1 MRVLHTSDWHLAQT
15 LKQVQRIDDQLQRV
29 EEVLT
34 ICDEREVDL
43 LLVAGDVVDETSPT
57 KMPRLI
63 NQLGALL
70 KPRLERGL
78 TAVFL
83 AGNHDRAW
91 IFPLLQGVGEL
102 FAGTEEAARL
112 HFSSIPELRTVRSG
126 HGERLRIM
134 LLPYPWPWTYS
145 LEAVQGATAAERRR
159 QIAVA
164 VQDVVERLTGEAKAG
179 EKMPTIVAAHM
190 LVTGV
195 EVKHRELTEAEDV
208 PVPQVSL
215 PNYPYVALGH
225 VHQAQAIGGRPHWRY
240 SGSLERIDFGEAGED
255 KSVVLV
261 EVGKTDLE
269 AEPEVIPV
277 NATQLVAIEWRP
289 GDSIEEKCSVVPEGA
304 IAKLTIYLERG
315 MTAQQV
321 QSQARRLIGPR
332 LLFPPAIEWLGT
344 GGARAEGAAAL
355 ERLDWQEAVRLFV
368 AMQVADDDRLR
379 HHILNAIEQLI
390 AEEALT

>member
-1 MRVLHTSDWHLAQT
+1 MKVLHTSDWHLAQT
-15 LKQVQRIDDQLQRV
+15 LKQVQRIDDQLGRV
-29 EEVLT
+29 DEVLT

-57 KMPRLI
+57 KMPRLV

-70 KPRLERGL
+70 RPRLERGL
-78 TAVFL
+78 TTVFL

-102 FAGTEEAARL
+102 FAGTGESARL
-112 HFSSIPELRTVRSG
+112 HFSSKPELRMVRSAR
-126 HGERLRIM
+126 GERLRLM
-134 LLPYPWPWTYS
+134 LLPYPWPWNYS
-145 LEAVQGATAAERRR
+145 LESVQGDIAAERRR
-159 QIAVA
+159 RIAMA
-164 VQDVVERLTGEAKAG
+164 VQETVERLSADARAG
-179 EKMPTIVAAHM
+179 EKVPTILAAHM

-225 VHQAQAIGGRPHWRY
+225 VHQPQAIGGRPHWRY
-240 SGSLERIDFGEAGED
+240 SGSVERIDFGEAGED

-269 AEPEVIPV
+269 AEPEVIGV

-289 GDSIEEKCSVVPEGA
+289 GDSIEEKCRVVPDGA

-321 QSQARRLIGPR
+321 QSHARRLIGPR

-344 GGARAEGAAAL
+344 SSARAEGAAAL

-368 AMQVADDDRLR
+368 ASQVADDDPLR
-379 HHILNAIEQLI
+379 EHILTAMEQLI
-390 AEEALT
+390 AEEASA

>member
-34 ICDEREVDL
+34 ICDEREVDI
-43 LLVAGDVVDETSPT
+43 LLVVGDVVDETSPT

-70 KPRLERGL
+70 RPRLERGL
-78 TAVFL
+78 TTVFL

-91 IFPLLQGVGEL
+91 IFPFLQGVGEL
-102 FAGTEEAARL
+102 FAGTGESARL
-112 HFSSIPELRTVRSG
+112 HFSSRPELRLLRSAR
-126 HGERLRIM
+126 GERLRLM
-134 LLPYPWPWTYS
+134 LLPYPWPWNYS
-145 LEAVQGATAAERRR
+145 LESVQGATAADRRR
-159 QIAVA
+159 QIAMA
-164 VQDVVERLTGEAKAG
+164 VQETVERLAADAKAG
-179 EKMPTIVAAHM
+179 EKVPTILAAHM

-195 EVKHRELTEAEDV
+195 EVKHHELTEAEDV

-240 SGSLERIDFGEAGED
+240 SGSVERMDFGEAGED
-255 KSVVLV
+255 KSVVLI

-269 AEPEVIPV
+269 GEPEVIPV
-277 NATQLVAIEWRP
+277 NPTQLVTIEWRP
-289 GDSIEEKCSVVPEGA
+289 GDSIEEKCGVVPEGA

-315 MTAQQV
+315 MTAHQV

-355 ERLDWQEAVRLFV
+355 ERLDWQDAVRLFV
-368 AMQVADDDRLR
+368 ATQVAGDDPLR
-379 HHILNAIEQLI
+379 VHILNAVEQLI
-390 AEEALT
+390 AEEARA

>member
-1 MRVLHTSDWHLAQT
+1 MRILHTSDWHLAQT

-29 EEVLT
+29 EQVLT

-63 NQLGALL
+63 NQLGELL
-70 KPRLERGL
+70 RPRLERGL

-102 FAGTEEAARL
+102 FAGTGESARL
-112 HFSSIPELRTVRSG
+112 HFSSRPELRVIRSPQ
-126 HGERLRIM
+126 GERLRLM
-134 LLPYPWPWTYS
+134 LLPYPWPWNYS
-145 LEAVQGATAAERRR
+145 LEAVQGTTAAERRR
-159 QIAVA
+159 QIAIA
-164 VQDVVERLTGEAKAG
+164 VQETVERLSAEAKAG
-179 EKMPTIVAAHM
+179 DKVPTILAAHM

-208 PVPQVSL
+208 PVPQVAL

-225 VHQAQAIGGRPHWRY
+225 VHQAQSIGGRPNWRY
-240 SGSLERIDFGEAGED
+240 SGSVERIDFGEAGEA

-261 EVGKTDLE
+261 ELGESELE
-269 AEPEVIPV
+269 AQPEVIPV
-277 NATQLVAIEWRP
+277 NATELVAIEWRP
-289 GDSIEEKCSVVPEGA
+289 GDDIEKTSTAVPDGA

-315 MTAQQV
+315 MSAQQI

-332 LLFPPAIEWLGT
+332 LLFPPAIEWLGAAGSRDN
-344 GGARAEGAAAL
+344 GGPAL
-355 ERLDWQEAVRLFV
+355 ERLDWQEQVRLFV
-368 AMQVADDDRLR
+368 GTQLADDEALR
-379 HHILNAIEQLI
+379 ERVLNAVEQLI
-390 AEEALT
+390 AEEARA